1 MGASLDRVPTVPGGT
16 RSANY
21 LCRVSEVSS
30 GPEWSWSRRITRS
43 KCGKPSNSGRAWR
56 RFQKCSFFC
65 RMLEMGAFL
74 KPLRR
79 VLETPEKDRER
90 LRHAAMARV
99 RDHYSW
105 DAVTGAYEGLLK
117 AMMK

>member
-1 MGASLDRVPTVPGGT
+1 
-16 RSANY
+16 
-21 LCRVSEVSS
+21 
-30 GPEWSWSRRITRS
+30 
-43 KCGKPSNSGRAWR
+43 
-56 RFQKCSFFC
+56 
-65 RMLEMGAFL
+65 MGAFL

-117 AMMK
+117 ARMK

>member
-1 MGASLDRVPTVPGGT
+1 
-16 RSANY
+16 
-21 LCRVSEVSS
+21 
-30 GPEWSWSRRITRS
+30 
-43 KCGKPSNSGRAWR
+43 
-56 RFQKCSFFC
+56 
-65 RMLEMGAFL
+65 MGAFL

-105 DAVTGAYEGLLK
+105 DSVTDAYEGLLK
-117 AMMK
+117 AMLK